1 MENYMEKSFPG
12 KKRPENLGELEKRLS
27 YRFRN
32 IILLETA
39 LTHRSYVNENPQLAA
54 ADNERYEFL
63 GDAVLGL
70 CISDLLVRTYG
81 DFDEGTLSK
90 IRAALVNEKPLALL
104 AQKLGIGSFLLLGK
118 GEESSGGRTKDSLL
132 ANALEA
138 VIAAIYLDSGFTR
151 VRSII
156 KKLIGPT
163 LRNDNLRSQYFDY
176 KTALQ
181 ELCQKRY
188 KCAPIYKIID
198 SSGPDHAKTFEVEV
212 SIADRIM
219 RIGSGKSKKEAEKQA
234 AQKVWEELHD
244 EDE

>member
-1 MENYMEKSFPG
+1 MEKSFPDM
-12 KKRPENLGELEKRLS
+12 KIKEDFRELEKSLS
-27 YRFRN
+27 YSFRD
-32 IILLETA
+32 IRLLETA
-39 LTHRSYVNENPQLAA
+39 LTHRSYVNENQPAV

-70 CISDLLVRTYG
+70 CVSDLLVKTYG

-104 AQKLGIGSFLLLGK
+104 ARRLEIGSLLLLGK

-138 VIAAIYLDSGFTR
+138 IIAAIYLDSGFTKA
-151 VRSII
+151 RSIV
-156 KKLIGPT
+156 KKLIGP
-163 LRNDNLRSQYFDY
+163 LLQNDDLRSQYFDY

-181 ELCQKRY
+181 ELCQKKY
-188 KCAPIYKIID
+188 KCAPVYKLID
-198 SSGPDHAKTFEVEV
+198 SSGPDHAKIF
-212 SIADRIM
+212 SIELNLANQFI

-234 AQKVWEELHD
+234 AQKVWKELHS
-244 EDE
+244 ENE